1 MPAVE
6 GVGWMMQFVGFLA
19 DFMVQEVSFLPALP
33 IQVVSFN
40 PGTVNPSEFGC
51 SRLTP

>member
-1 MPAVE
+1 
-6 GVGWMMQFVGFLA
+6 MQFVGFLA

-40 PGTVNPSEFGC
+40 PGTVNPSELGC
-51 SRLTP
+51 SRA